1 MTQSEQAANAR
12 QKTRIVF
19 MGSPEFSAPTLKAL
33 HEAFEV
39 CAVYTQ
45 PPRKSGR
52 GMKTRPTAIGEL
64 ATHIGL
70 PCFWPER
77 LRGNIEEIER
87 LKAFK
92 ADIFVVIAYGLIL
105 PQSVLDIP
113 PLGCINGH
121 ASLLPRWRGA
131 APIQRAI
138 EAGDRQTGISI
149 MQMEAGLDTGPVLM
163 EQAIELA
170 TNVQA
175 GQLHDR
181 LTGLTA
187 EMMIE
192 AVNAL
197 TSGQAI
203 LTPQK
208 EEGVTYAHKIT
219 NAETCLSFDMPAEI
233 LARKI
238 SAFSPFPAASV
249 ETISGR
255 LKLLAAIHLEG
266 EKHQSAPGHFLGRG
280 TNEGIK
286 IACADQSILEIT
298 RLKPAGKQTMSGHA
312 FLNGQGWQTGIS
324 IEKAGR

>member
-121 ASLLPRWRGA
+121 AS
-131 APIQRAI
+131 
-138 EAGDRQTGISI
+138 
-149 MQMEAGLDTGPVLM
+149 
-163 EQAIELA
+163 
-170 TNVQA
+170 
-175 GQLHDR
+175 
-181 LTGLTA
+181 
-187 EMMIE
+187 
-192 AVNAL
+192 
-197 TSGQAI
+197 
-203 LTPQK
+203 
-208 EEGVTYAHKIT
+208 
-219 NAETCLSFDMPAEI
+219 
-233 LARKI
+233 
-238 SAFSPFPAASV
+238 
-249 ETISGR
+249 
-255 LKLLAAIHLEG
+255 
-266 EKHQSAPGHFLGRG
+266 
-280 TNEGIK
+280 
-286 IACADQSILEIT
+286 
-298 RLKPAGKQTMSGHA
+298 
-312 FLNGQGWQTGIS
+312 
-324 IEKAGR
+324 